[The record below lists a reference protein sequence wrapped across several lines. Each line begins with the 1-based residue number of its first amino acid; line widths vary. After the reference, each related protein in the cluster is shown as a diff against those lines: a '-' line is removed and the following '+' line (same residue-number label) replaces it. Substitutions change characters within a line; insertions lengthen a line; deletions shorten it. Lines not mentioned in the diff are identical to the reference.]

1 MEDEREI
8 DLYLAEQEFCE
19 EMCEEVERLDP
30 AAAVSG
36 AVSAAALAA
45 AVSAASE
52 PSPAE
57 PVSAAIKPSA
67 TVESMDE
74 LTATPSQ
81 YAMVVEE
88 SREPAIELS
97 VAAGSEQEVADI
109 GAALKVDLDTTP
121 GDRQRL
127 AMAESV
133 DDEALRT
140 GVKRSL
146 APAVSAAIKPSA
158 AEPAQLVRMPSPPA
172 SRRCTHPRRRPPA
185 ARAQPSPPPR
195 RHPRPRHCPP
205 ARAALAT
212 ALAAAQDDVIFM
224 PATVAGGASAA
235 GGVGLPTGGVLASLA
250 IAFPATA
257 TIAAVASRLHRHQ
270 LRRQQVGD
278 RRRHGHRRQPSRAVR
293 SCVGAQVEGGGADD
307 RLAAAAQRA

>member
-8 DLYLAEQEFCE
+8 DLYFAEQEFCE

-121 GDRQRL
+121 GGL
-127 AMAESV
+127 CV
-133 DDEALRT
+133 
-140 GVKRSL
+140 VW
-146 APAVSAAIKPSA
+146 
-158 AEPAQLVRMPSPPA
+158 
-172 SRRCTHPRRRPPA
+172 PR
-185 ARAQPSPPPR
+185 
-195 RHPRPRHCPP
+195 
-205 ARAALAT
+205 
-212 ALAAAQDDVIFM
+212 
-224 PATVAGGASAA
+224 
-235 GGVGLPTGGVLASLA
+235 VLY
-250 IAFPATA
+250 P
-257 TIAAVASRLHRHQ
+257 
-270 LRRQQVGD
+270 
-278 RRRHGHRRQPSRAVR
+278 
-293 SCVGAQVEGGGADD
+293 
-307 RLAAAAQRA
+307 